1 MRKVD
6 FQELQ
11 DNLDELLDRVEE
23 GEAFVITLDGK
34 SIADLAPHQA
44 DARC

>member
-1 MRKVD
+1 MRKEVD

-23 GEAFVITLDGK
+23 GEAFVITRDGK
-34 SIADLAPHQA
+34 PIVDLVPY
-44 DARC
+44 RTS